1 MATYTAAQMHNSG
14 TLGEELSGAKT
25 FTVLNVTASNNN
37 FPIGYLTL
45 EGNAT
50 ANQNLTSTT
59 LLTGSFGTF
68 NGNVT
73 QSLIVS
79 SSTHWAIPIGRGDG
93 SGSFQFT
100 PTQTVAANSYYIKST
115 GNFSLVIS

>member
-79 SSTHWAIPIGRGDG
+79 SSTHWSIPIGRGNG

-100 PTQTVAANSYYIKST
+100 PTQTIAANSYYIKST

>member
-45 EGNAT
+45 ERNAT

-79 SSTHWAIPIGRGDG
+79 SSTHWSIPIGRGNG

-100 PTQTVAANSYYIKST
+100 PTQTIAANSYYIKST

>member
-79 SSTHWAIPIGRGDG
+79 SSTHWSIPIGRGNG

-100 PTQTVAANSYYIKST
+100 PTQTIVANSYYIKST

>member
-1 MATYTAAQMHNSG
+1 MATYTAAQMYNSG

-45 EGNAT
+45 EGNST

-59 LLTGSFGTF
+59 QLTGSFGTF

-79 SSTHWAIPIGRGDG
+79 SSTHWAIPIGRGNG

-100 PTQTVAANSYYIKST
+100 PTQTIAANSYYIKST

>member
-79 SSTHWAIPIGRGDG
+79 SSTHWSIPIGMGNG

-100 PTQTVAANSYYIKST
+100 PTQTIAANSYYIKST

>member
-45 EGNAT
+45 EGNST

-59 LLTGSFGTF
+59 QLTGSFGSF

-79 SSTHWAIPIGRGDG
+79 SSTHWAIPIGRGNG
-93 SGSFQFT
+93 SIFFNG
-100 PTQTVAANSYYIKST
+100 
-115 GNFSLVIS
+115 